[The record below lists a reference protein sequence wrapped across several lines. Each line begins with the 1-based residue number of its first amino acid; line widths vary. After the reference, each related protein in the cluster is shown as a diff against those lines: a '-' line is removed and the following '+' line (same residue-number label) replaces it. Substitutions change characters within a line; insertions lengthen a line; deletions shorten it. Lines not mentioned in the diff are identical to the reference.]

1 MSSKSMK
8 PVVGLVLAI
17 LLFAVLLNSSY
28 FFLAILNLSLGKWFA
43 FNACSLAIIVYL
55 ICYMLFRIKSWLFL
69 LAIPLLP
76 LFGDWAGTGT
86 PTMGL
91 FVMPWNQ
98 ANIFAQVTHLII
110 TLNVL
115 WILWVF
121 LKERQFGAL
130 GKGLLVG
137 IIVFVPVIAC
147 IQSYTQIHMD
157 EFMKV
162 LQGL

>member
-1 MSSKSMK
+1 
-8 PVVGLVLAI
+8 
-17 LLFAVLLNSSY
+17 
-28 FFLAILNLSLGKWFA
+28 
-43 FNACSLAIIVYL
+43 
-55 ICYMLFRIKSWLFL
+55 

-76 LFGDWAGTGT
+76 LYYYG
-86 PTMGL
+86 TMGL
-91 FVMPWNQ
+91 FVMSWNQ
-98 ANIFAQVTHLII
+98 ANIFAQITHVVI

-115 WILWVF
+115 WILWVL
-121 LKERQFGAL
+121 LKERQFEAL

-147 IQSYTQIHMD
+147 IQSYTQLHMD

>member
-1 MSSKSMK
+1 MSSKSMT

-17 LLFAVLLNSSY
+17 LSLGVLLNSSY
-28 FFLAILNLSLGKWFA
+28 FFLAIIKLSVGKWLA

-55 ICYMLFRIKSWLFL
+55 ICYVFFRVKSWFFL

-76 LFGDWAGTGT
+76 LYYYG
-86 PTMGL
+86 TMGL

-98 ANIFAQVTHLII
+98 ANIFAQITHLVI
-110 TLNVL
+110 TLNVF
-115 WILWVF
+115 WILWVL
-121 LKERQFGAL
+121 LKERQFDAL

-147 IQSYTQIHMD
+147 IQSYTQLHMD

>member
-8 PVVGLVLAI
+8 PFVGLVLAI

-28 FFLAILNLSLGKWFA
+28 FFLAILNLSLGKWLA

-55 ICYMLFRIKSWLFL
+55 ICYMLFRIQSWLFL

-76 LFGDWAGTGT
+76 LYYYG
-86 PTMGL
+86 TMGL

-98 ANIFAQVTHLII
+98 ANIFAQVTHVVI
-110 TLNVL
+110 TLNVI
-115 WILWVF
+115 WILWVL

-147 IQSYTQIHMD
+147 IQSYTQLHMD